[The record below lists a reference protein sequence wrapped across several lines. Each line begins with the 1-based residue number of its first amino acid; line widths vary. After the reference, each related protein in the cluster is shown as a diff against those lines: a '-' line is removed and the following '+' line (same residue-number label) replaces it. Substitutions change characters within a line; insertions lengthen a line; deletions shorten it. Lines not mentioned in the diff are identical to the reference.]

1 MSKTDRDSDN
11 GSGSNDSKAMGRA
24 KSMPRK
30 LVAFGSRVLKHS
42 KTHGD
47 LTDTTLYETSNLTFG
62 GSVELNYYIANI

>member
-1 MSKTDRDSDN
+1 
-11 GSGSNDSKAMGRA
+11 MGRA